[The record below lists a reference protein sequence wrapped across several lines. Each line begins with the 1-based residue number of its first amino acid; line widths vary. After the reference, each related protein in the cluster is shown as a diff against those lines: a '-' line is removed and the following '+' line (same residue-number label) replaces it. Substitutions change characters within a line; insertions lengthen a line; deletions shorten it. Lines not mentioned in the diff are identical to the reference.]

1 MFIDKLGFEYV
12 EQVFEY
18 MNSMLDE
25 QAAGNLPYDLVFCVD
40 SIGSIPCEMSFNG
53 KGGNQHT
60 ARVIS
65 EKWGMGM
72 AQRITSSRKESA
84 PYTNTMVFVNQ
95 PWVELA
101 DNPFSQP
108 RIQPKGG
115 QSIYLSCALVF
126 LFGNQKASSFYFI
139 VNINCIPVCHA
150 SYKI

>member
-1 MFIDKLGFEYV
+1 MV
-12 EQVFEY
+12 
-18 MNSMLDE
+18 
-25 QAAGNLPYDLVFCVD
+25 
-40 SIGSIPCEMSFNG
+40 

-60 ARVIS
+60 ARTIS

-95 PWVELA
+95 PWVELP

-115 QSIYLSCALVF
+115 SINLFILCISF
-126 LFGNQKASSFYFI
+126 LIWKSKKCGSI
-139 VNINCIPVCHA
+139 
-150 SYKI
+150 